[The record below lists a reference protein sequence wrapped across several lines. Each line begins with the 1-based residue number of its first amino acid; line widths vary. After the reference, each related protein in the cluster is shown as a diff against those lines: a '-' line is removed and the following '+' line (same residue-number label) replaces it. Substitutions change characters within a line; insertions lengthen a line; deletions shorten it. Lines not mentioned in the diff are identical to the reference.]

1 MSSVPDPKKI
11 NFFEKFDE
19 EAGSKRKLKNWNLKL
34 VATIAISWSLFQL
47 WYASPLPFIL
57 DFGKIIDVPARSVH
71 LAFGLT
77 LCFLAYPAFKKNRDR
92 PISGFDFLLVTIS
105 VAATLYIFFDY
116 EGLVYRQGIMAK
128 INLFGFNIPY
138 EVILGSF
145 GIILLLEATRRAIGI
160 PLVII
165 ALIFILFSIF
175 GQSMPNL
182 ISHQGLSI
190 TRLVGYHWFGGEAIF
205 GIPISVS
212 VSFIFLFVLFGAILD
227 VAGGGKY
234 FLNLAFALVGKM
246 RGGPAKAAILA
257 SGLTGL
263 ISGSSVANT
272 VTTGT
277 FTIPIMKKTGLP
289 SVKAGAVEVAASVN
303 GQIMPPIMGA
313 AAFVMAELLG
323 ISYFTVITHAFLPAI
338 ISYIALFYISHLESV
353 KLNIKGLPESEIP
366 PLGKTFLGGIH
377 FLIPIFILV
386 YLLLV
391 ERWTAASSV
400 FYSILSLMV
409 IIFVRELFDA
419 KKNEL
424 SFVSALGLGFNK
436 VIGGLEKGA
445 INMISVAIAIATA
458 GIIVGAV
465 ASTGLSNNLIVI
477 VEVISGG
484 NVITLLLL
492 TALLCIILG
501 MGLPTT
507 ANYLVVAALMA
518 QVVVE
523 VGNASGYI
531 FPLIAIH
538 LYVFYYG
545 LMADVTPPVGLASY
559 AAAAISRADPIKTGI
574 QAFWYSLRTGILPI
588 VFIFNNE
595 LLLIGIDSLWHGLL
609 VVSTSLIAILVFTAA
624 TQGWFVN
631 KLRWYEI
638 IVFIAIA
645 MSLFRPGYILDKFSP
660 KFEIKKV
667 VAQEISSLKLDPD
680 RDVHIK
686 ITRRT
691 EYGDRYRL
699 FVIEKKNFD
708 SLYSLE
714 DAGII
719 LADIEG
725 RITVDNLK
733 WNGIGKKMG
742 IETGDVISQFK
753 IENLDRPNKAIIYP
767 FSLVILLIFGYLNY
781 RRKPKNNK

>member
-1 MSSVPDPKKI
+1 MPD
-11 NFFEKFDE
+11 
-19 EAGSKRKLKNWNLKL
+19 
-34 VATIAISWSLFQL
+34 
-47 WYASPLPFIL
+47 
-57 DFGKIIDVPARSVH
+57 
-71 LAFGLT
+71 
-77 LCFLAYPAFKKNRDR
+77 
-92 PISGFDFLLVTIS
+92 
-105 VAATLYIFFDY
+105 
-116 EGLVYRQGIMAK
+116 
-128 INLFGFNIPY
+128 
-138 EVILGSF
+138 
-145 GIILLLEATRRAIGI
+145 
-160 PLVII
+160 
-165 ALIFILFSIF
+165 
-175 GQSMPNL
+175 L

-227 VAGGGKY
+227 IAGGGKY

-277 FTIPIMKKTGLP
+277 FTIPIMKRTGLP
-289 SVKAGAVEVAASVN
+289 AVKAGAIEVAASVN

-323 ISYFTVITHAFLPAI
+323 ISYFTVITHAFLPAV

-353 KLNIKGLPESEIP
+353 KLNIKGLPDSEIP

-391 ERWTAASSV
+391 ERWTAASSI
-400 FYSILSLMV
+400 FYSILSLML
-409 IIFVRELFDA
+409 IILVKEVLDS
-419 KKNEL
+419 KKNNVNVVNAL
-424 SFVSALGLGFNK
+424 KLGLNK
-436 VIGGLEKGA
+436 VVGGLERGA

-465 ASTGLSNNLIVI
+465 SSTGLSNNLIVI
-477 VEVISGG
+477 VEAISGG
-484 NVITLLLL
+484 NVITLLML
-492 TALLCIILG
+492 TAFLCIILG

-538 LYVFYYG
+538 MYVFYYG

-595 LLLIGIDSLWHGLL
+595 LLLIGIESFWHGLL

-624 TQGWFVN
+624 TQGWFIN
-631 KLRWYEI
+631 RLRWYEI
-638 IVFIAIA
+638 IIFIVIS
-645 MSLFRPGYILDKFSP
+645 MSLFRPGYILDQFSP
-660 KFEIKKV
+660 KFDNKEV
-667 VAQEISSLKLDPD
+667 NVQEISSLKLDPS

-699 FVIEKKNFD
+699 FVIENKSFESK
-708 SLYSLE
+708 YSLE
-714 DAGII
+714 EAGIV

-733 WNGIGKKMG
+733 WNGLAKKMG
-742 IETGDVISQFK
+742 VETGDVISEFK
-753 IENLDRPNKAIIYP
+753 IQNLDRPNKAIIYP
-767 FSLVILLIFGYLNY
+767 FSLVIFCIFGYFNY
-781 RRKPKNNK
+781 RRKSV